1 MSKRTSK
8 LGSNGSISIR
18 RTASV
23 AAVAAVAA
31 VAVSACGSSSSG
43 SSSSSSASS
52 ASGASSST
60 SSSSSSSAA
69 GNGIASKSADQILSS
84 AITAAE
90 GAKSLHVV
98 GAIKNGGQSVGLNL
112 TIVAGKGA
120 SGTISEGSASFKLV
134 DTRGSFYMQPDP
146 AFLIKFAH
154 SKAAADL
161 FKGRWL
167 KGSSTDPS
175 FASFGEL
182 TSIKTLMGSLT
193 QAHGTLTK
201 GATSTLQGQSVIALK
216 SSKGGTMYV
225 ATTGQ
230 PYPLQVSKNSGGQ
243 SGTVRFT
250 DYNKPFTITAP
261 ANSINIEQLEKS
273 G

>member
-8 LGSNGSISIR
+8 PAPNRLTSIR
-18 RTASV
+18 RTTS
-23 AAVAAVAA
+23 AVAVAVVAA
-31 VAVSACGSSSSG
+31 VAVSACGSSSSR
-43 SSSSSSASS
+43 
-52 ASGASSST
+52 
-60 SSSSSSSAA
+60 SSSSSSSSSSTSSTSSAA
-69 GNGIASKSADQILSS
+69 ASNGVTSKTADQILST
-84 AITAAE
+84 AIKAAE
-90 GAKSLHVV
+90 AAKSVHVA
-98 GAIKNGGQSVGLNL
+98 GAIKSGSSSVGLDL
-112 TIVAGKGA
+112 SIVQGTGA

-134 DTRGSFYMQPDP
+134 DVGGSFYIQPDP
-146 AFLIKFAH
+146 AFLLKFAH
-154 SKAAADL
+154 TNAAAAL
-161 FKGRWL
+161 FKGKWL
-167 KGSSTDPS
+167 KASSTDAS

-201 GATSTLQGQSVIALK
+201 GATSTLAGQPVIALA

-230 PYPLQVSKNSGGQ
+230 PYPLQVSKNGGGQ
-243 SGTVRFT
+243 SGKVTFS
-250 DYNKPFTITAP
+250 DYNKTFSVTAP

>member
-1 MSKRTSK
+1 MSKRTRKPGAKRSV
-8 LGSNGSISIR
+8 SIP
-18 RTASV
+18 RTASAV
-23 AAVAAVAA
+23 AVAAVAA
-31 VAVSACGSSSSG
+31 VAVSACGSSSGGSTSTSG
-43 SSSSSSASS
+43 SGG
-52 ASGASSST
+52 SGGSGGAPS
-60 SSSSSSSAA
+60 
-69 GNGIASKSADQILSS
+69 NGVTSKSADQILST

-90 GAKSLHVV
+90 AAKSVHVAGV
-98 GAIKNGGQSVGLNL
+98 IKSGSQSIGLDL
-112 TIVAGKGA
+112 SIVQGKGA

-134 DTRGSFYMQPDP
+134 DVGGNFYMQPDP
-146 AFLIKFAH
+146 AFLLKFAH

-161 FKGRWL
+161 FKGKWL
-167 KGSSTDPS
+167 KGSSTDAN

-201 GATSTLQGQSVIALK
+201 GATSTLGGQSVIALK

-230 PYPLQVSKNSGGQ
+230 PYPLQVSKNGGGQ
-243 SGTVRFT
+243 SGKVTFS
-250 DYNKPFTITAP
+250 DYNKAFTITAP

>member
-8 LGSNGSISIR
+8 LGPNGSISR
-18 RTASV
+18 RTASAV
-23 AAVAAVAA
+23 AVAAVAA

-43 SSSSSSASS
+43 STSSSSASS
-52 ASGASSST
+52 SSGASSSST
-60 SSSSSSSAA
+60 SSSSSSAA
-69 GNGIASKSADQILSS
+69 SNGIASKSADQILST

-90 GAKSLHVV
+90 AAKSLHVV
-98 GAIKNGGQSVGLNL
+98 GAIKNGGQSIGLNL

-134 DTRGSFYMQPDP
+134 DTGGSFYMQPDP

-182 TSIKTLMGSLT
+182 TSIKTLMGS
-193 QAHGTLTK
+193 LTK

-250 DYNKPFTITAP
+250 DYNKPFTITPP

>member
-8 LGSNGSISIR
+8 LIPNRLISISK
-18 RTASV
+18 TASAV
-23 AAVAAVAA
+23 AVAAVAA
-31 VAVSACGSSSSG
+31 VAVSACGSSSGG
-43 SSSSSSASS
+43 SSSSSGS
-52 ASGASSST
+52 SSST
-60 SSSSSSSAA
+60 SSSSSAA
-69 GNGIASKSADQILSS
+69 AASNGVTAKSADQILST

-90 GAKSLHVV
+90 AAKSVHVA
-98 GAIKNGGQSVGLNL
+98 GAIKSGGSSVGLDL
-112 TIVAGKGA
+112 SIVQGTGA

-134 DTRGSFYMQPDP
+134 DVGGSFYIQPDP
-146 AFLIKFAH
+146 AFLLKFAH
-154 SKAAADL
+154 TQAAAAL
-161 FKGRWL
+161 FKGKWL
-167 KGSSTDPS
+167 KASATDAS

-201 GATSTLQGQSVIALK
+201 GATSTLAGQPVIALQ

-243 SGTVRFT
+243 SGKVTFSE
-250 DYNKPFTITAP
+250 YNQPFTITAP

>member
-1 MSKRTSK
+1 MSKHTSK
-8 LGSNGSISIR
+8 LIPNRLISIR
-18 RTASV
+18 RTASAV
-23 AAVAAVAA
+23 AVAAVAA
-31 VAVSACGSSSSG
+31 VAVSACGSSSGG
-43 SSSSSSASS
+43 SSSSSSS
-52 ASGASSST
+52 SSST
-60 SSSSSSSAA
+60 SSSSSAA
-69 GNGIASKSADQILSS
+69 ASNGVTAKSADQILST

-90 GAKSLHVV
+90 AAKSVHVA
-98 GAIKNGGQSVGLNL
+98 GAIKSGGSSVGIDLS
-112 TIVAGKGA
+112 IVSGTGA

-134 DTRGSFYMQPDP
+134 DVGGSFYIQPDP
-146 AFLIKFAH
+146 AFLLKFAH
-154 SKAAADL
+154 TQAAASL
-161 FKGRWL
+161 FKGKWL
-167 KGSSTDPS
+167 KASSTDAS

-193 QAHGTLTK
+193 QAHGALTK
-201 GATSTLQGQSVIALK
+201 GATSTLAGQPVIALQ

-243 SGTVRFT
+243 SGKVTFSE
-250 DYNKPFTITAP
+250 YNKPFSITAP